1 MDGSSIG
8 GLIAHFGPVILSVLL
23 VEMLFRNIRNDIADF
38 IVSVSEHIKTKH
50 ALPSDRCLI
59 LKSELLLW

>member
-1 MDGSSIG
+1 MDGSPID

-38 IVSVSEHIKTKH
+38 IVSVSEHI
-50 ALPSDRCLI
+50 
-59 LKSELLLW
+59 